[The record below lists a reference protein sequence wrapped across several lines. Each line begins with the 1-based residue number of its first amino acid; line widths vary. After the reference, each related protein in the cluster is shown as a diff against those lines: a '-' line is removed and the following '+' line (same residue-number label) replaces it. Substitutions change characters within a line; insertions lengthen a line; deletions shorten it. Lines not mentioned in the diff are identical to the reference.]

1 MSRKMSKLELLQ
13 EFRYTEKAKEVTD
26 MVDLERKMKA
36 YARQNDITV
45 RSYNKDYQ
53 ENDVASG
60 ALFRIICLVIAVAAS
75 IGIFKGDLGW
85 PIGIKL
91 VVIAV
96 IWVVLKDQVL

>member
-60 ALFRIICLVIAVAAS
+60 ALGGAEGSGAVRGRIW
-75 IGIFKGDLGW
+75 IFTS
-85 PIGIKL
+85 
-91 VVIAV
+91 
-96 IWVVLKDQVL
+96 

>member
-45 RSYNKDYQ
+45 RSYN
-53 ENDVASG
+53 
-60 ALFRIICLVIAVAAS
+60 
-75 IGIFKGDLGW
+75 GDLSW